1 MSLKVFLFLAPVAL
15 GGYYVA
21 SREAAPTDG
30 NGVATAKVATK
41 AAAPRK
47 SREECRVLMEGLLE
61 ANAPRSDNPFEQMA
75 IIRGVERELRN
86 QGCDTRGPT
95 SFEAPRAAMGPAPRA
110 GDPAFEPG
118 RPMVDVSRNR

>member
-21 SREAAPTDG
+21 NREAAPADG
-30 NGVATAKVATK
+30 NGVASAKTVTK

-47 SREECRVLMEGLLE
+47 SREECRALMEGLLL
-61 ANAPRSDNPFEQMA
+61 ANPPENPLHQMA
-75 IIRGVERELRN
+75 VLRGVERELRN
-86 QGCDTRGPT
+86 QGCDTRGAS

-110 GDPAFEPG
+110 GGPDFEPG
-118 RPMVDVSRNR
+118 RPMVDVSRSR